1 MQDKSCA
8 STGWVI
14 NLETGEEMSFRSFFV
29 VFLFPW
35 NFPTHEQNQ
44 SRRAKKPVMD
54 EMFYT
59 YVMENSTLLS
69 QKAASEKLN
78 VARKSQVPDPSGP
91 VTSLLHMLGLLSPLF
106 QTCHMERSYSA
117 NPNLPE
123 HFAGPRAREDS
134 PHLTLL
140 SSHRSISKLN
150 ISHFNFLPAPLFW
163 LIDHISFKQ
172 LFFSWHLN

>member
-1 MQDKSCA
+1 M
-8 STGWVI
+8 GWVI
-14 NLETGEEMSFRSFFV
+14 NLETGEEMCFRSFFV
-29 VFLFPW
+29 VLFPW
-35 NFPTHEQNQ
+35 NFPTHEQKQ

-106 QTCHMERSYSA
+106 QTCHMGRSYSA

-123 HFAGPRAREDS
+123 HFAGPCAREDS

-150 ISHFNFLPAPLFW
+150 SSHFNFLPAPLFW
-163 LIDHISFKQ
+163 LMDHISFQQ
-172 LFFSWHLN
+172 LFFSWRLN